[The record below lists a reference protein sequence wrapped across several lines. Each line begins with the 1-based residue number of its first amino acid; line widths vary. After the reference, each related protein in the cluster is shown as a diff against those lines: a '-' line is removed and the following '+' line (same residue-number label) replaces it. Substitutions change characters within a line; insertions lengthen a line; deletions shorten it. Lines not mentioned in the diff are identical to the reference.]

1 MLHVLNLFFFL
12 NKAENI
18 NMNCEKTKLNSTIV
32 FIIFVVFFVIIANLV
47 IMMDYQKTLELFNGN
62 NATKKFEILLKSKK
76 GFQSDEEN
84 GLQQKRSTSDISNIS
99 KIINKKNEK
108 IPKYTKKLFGRSLNK
123 FCQKFDWMKDNFLKR
138 FGWKKYWLC
147 KSQSVH

>member
-108 IPKYTKKLFGRSLNK
+108 I
-123 FCQKFDWMKDNFLKR
+123 Q
-138 FGWKKYWLC
+138 LC
-147 KSQSVH
+147 MPHDMTG